1 MRYSSDADEVLWVD
15 FLLTDE
21 AADETEVLWVD
32 FLTDESADESEVL
45 WVDAEDFLEK
55 KENFLFRGAKQRSN
69 AIDAMSPPAPVR

>member
-1 MRYSSDADEVLWVD
+1 MRSLVDMRYSSDADEVLWVD

-21 AADETEVLWVD
+21 AADE
-32 FLTDESADESEVL
+32 AEVL